1 MQHPWCGGWGRGDA
15 LLPLTAPSGDGGDGG
30 DGGWVACV
38 KSRAVEGVV
47 GVVAATFRSVQGV
60 FGRSYGQFA
69 VANKTWAVVPK
80 QHCPNPYAAA
90 SVSAAAN
97 VSAAGY
103 AYAAASVSANANAV
117 AAANAASVGANAT
130 VDWCVM
136 WIDRL
141 IGTGWEVGEDRRRN
155 LG

>member
-1 MQHPWCGGWGRGDA
+1 M
-15 LLPLTAPSGDGGDGG
+15 S
-30 DGGWVACV
+30 VA
-38 KSRAVEGVV
+38 
-47 GVVAATFRSVQGV
+47 F
-60 FGRSYGQFA
+60 RSYGQFA

-141 IGTGWEVGEDRRRN
+141 VLAQLLIGLFYYLSPCGFWC
-155 LG
+155 L